1 LAACS
6 PCLEERKKRCMMI
19 CSLLSMDFMT
29 SLWYGVVGLSYFSWL
44 DFIYWVKKTTG
55 SKILKICFLANLWV
69 LVTNK
74 LVSEFLNR

>member
-44 DFIYWVKKTTG
+44 DFIYWVKKNYR
-55 SKILKICFLANLWV
+55 FQN
-69 LVTNK
+69 
-74 LVSEFLNR
+74 SENMFSG